1 MYVYYKESVEIALGE
16 VKGVLQRYKKLRWLR
31 VGVSTGS
38 WEVAEILGGKIES
51 LIEEE
56 RGKSLEKRV
65 ESRAEKDLTL
75 ACSRS
80 AHLSPSPLH
89 RLASIGQQAGL
100 RD

>member
-38 WEVAEILGGKIES
+38 WEVAEILGRKIES

-56 RGKSLEKRV
+56 RGKSLEKSV
-65 ESRAEKDLTL
+65 EVFVETESMGVAVEGK
-75 ACSRS
+75 
-80 AHLSPSPLH
+80 
-89 RLASIGQQAGL
+89 
-100 RD
+100 